1 MWLESEILR
10 YATLFFRARH
20 GDSQLFYVGLKKH
33 NIWVDRVRATPY
45 VVVRLLVTFHRETLK
60 GIRCET
66 GTAPQR

>member
-1 MWLESEILR
+1 MPFEEFLN
-10 YATLFFRARH
+10 TK
-20 GDSQLFYVGLKKH
+20 QKKH
-33 NIWVDRVRATPY
+33 NIWVDTVRAAPY

>member
-1 MWLESEILR
+1 MGL
-10 YATLFFRARH
+10 A
-20 GDSQLFYVGLKKH
+20 DFYVRLKKR
-33 NIWVDRVRATPY
+33 NIWVDTGWATPY